1 MFQHEQESKT
11 TSPVPDQ
18 DSNRILIDAGGRNSP
33 SLTMRQQQELDY
45 QQHQLQQQQ
54 ILAQHSRSRPSSL
67 YQSSTSSAV
76 SSPTSV
82 GGFGGASAYQPSSLG
97 NEGGFQGGMNNGGS
111 SAFKSSYGA
120 SSGMSAGGSSTTL
133 SSLQSLQETVAAKE
147 RAQTVA
153 LMKERLA
160 RMKSQNLT
168 SSQMALQQFHQQ
180 QASGNN
186 GNGAGQGYGANG
198 QNNGNQYF

>member
-1 MFQHEQESKT
+1 M
-11 TSPVPDQ
+11 
-18 DSNRILIDAGGRNSP
+18 DAGGRNSP

-67 YQSSTSSAV
+67 YQSSVSSTV
-76 SSPTSV
+76 SSPSSI
-82 GGFGGASAYQPSSLG
+82 GGFGGASAYQPSSLS

-120 SSGMSAGGSSTTL
+120 SSGLNAGGASSTL

-160 RMKSQNLT
+160 RMKSQNLS
-168 SSQMALQQFHQQ
+168 SSQTALQQFHQQ
-180 QASGNN
+180 QAAGNN
-186 GNGAGQGYGANG
+186 GNGAGGQGGYGGNG

>member
-1 MFQHEQESKT
+1 
-11 TSPVPDQ
+11 
-18 DSNRILIDAGGRNSP
+18 
-33 SLTMRQQQELDY
+33 
-45 QQHQLQQQQ
+45 
-54 ILAQHSRSRPSSL
+54 
-67 YQSSTSSAV
+67 
-76 SSPTSV
+76 
-82 GGFGGASAYQPSSLG
+82 
-97 NEGGFQGGMNNGGS
+97 MNNGGS
-111 SAFKSSYGA
+111 PAFKSSYGA
-120 SSGMSAGGSSTTL
+120 PSGMSAGGSSSTL

-153 LMKERLA
+153 LMRERLA

-186 GNGAGQGYGANG
+186 GNGAGQGYGAG